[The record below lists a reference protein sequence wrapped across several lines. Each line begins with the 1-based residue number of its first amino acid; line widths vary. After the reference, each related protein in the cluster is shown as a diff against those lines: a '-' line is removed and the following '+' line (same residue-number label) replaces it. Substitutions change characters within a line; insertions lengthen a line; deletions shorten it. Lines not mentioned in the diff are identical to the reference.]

1 MMKPTM
7 TSQWD
12 PRNFK
17 PLDMSKIPG
26 YPRKMPPKYE
36 NWLPRFT
43 SSDGERADYHMGDF
57 WSFFQFHPISGDA
70 EDLAM
75 KLFSASLHG
84 NASKWYD
91 NLLDASIASME
102 QLEKTFLKR
111 WDVKLEDIPV
121 LLKRLKHIKQTKNE
135 TVRQFQD
142 RFEDILYRIP
152 RSHHLEDK
160 YIVHLYTNA
169 LLVHLGFPLNK
180 KGPKTLHEAHDK
192 AKRIEENISLS
203 QVLTAYSAR
212 GQLMYHEVFIYVED
226 SIGSTWCLMFQH

>member
-1 MMKPTM
+1 M

-17 PLDMSKIPG
+17 PLDMSKILG

-43 SSDGERADYHMGDF
+43 GSDGERVDYHMHDF
-57 WSFFQFHPISGDA
+57 WAFFQFHPISDDA

-75 KLFSASLHG
+75 KLFSATLHG
-84 NASKWYD
+84 NARRWYD
-91 NLLDASIASME
+91 NLPDASITTME
-102 QLEKTFLKR
+102 QLEETFLKR
-111 WDVKLEDIPV
+111 WGIQLEDIPI
-121 LLKRLKHIKQTKNE
+121 LLKRLEHIKQTENE

-152 RSHHLEDK
+152 ESHHPEDK

-169 LLVHLGFPLNK
+169 LLVHLGFPLSK
-180 KGPKTLHEAHDK
+180 KGPRTLDEAHTWPHK
-192 AKRIEENISLS
+192 SRKISLCPRENTS
-203 QVLTAYSAR
+203 FSR
-212 GQLMYHEVFIYVED
+212 H
-226 SIGSTWCLMFQH
+226 S